1 LSTTSDIKDPK
12 NGITLK
18 ELKFKNS
25 ESLGAFRKNA
35 YLSRRGPICV
45 DNEETGEPELTMPA
59 EKAITEVFHEFSE
72 INEKTNGQRMMTQ
85 ELCIEFA
92 SKVTKQ
98 KSSINDPRVTDLLEK
113 YSVDKNAEEKQIDLN
128 GLKKF
133 CIQSC
138 IIGKE
143 DSLRNNFRVLGY
155 AQDLKRL
162 PRDGEP
168 ENIL

>member
-1 LSTTSDIKDPK
+1 MHPGPDGKPTPPIHPAAIRLFQLSTTSDIKDPK

-35 YLSRRGPICV
+35 YLSRRGPIVV
-45 DNEETGEPELTMPA
+45 DNDETGEPELTMPA

-92 SKVTKQ
+92 SKVTK
-98 KSSINDPRVTDLLEK
+98 
-113 YSVDKNAEEKQIDLN
+113 
-128 GLKKF
+128 
-133 CIQSC
+133 
-138 IIGKE
+138 
-143 DSLRNNFRVLGY
+143 
-155 AQDLKRL
+155 
-162 PRDGEP
+162 
-168 ENIL
+168 